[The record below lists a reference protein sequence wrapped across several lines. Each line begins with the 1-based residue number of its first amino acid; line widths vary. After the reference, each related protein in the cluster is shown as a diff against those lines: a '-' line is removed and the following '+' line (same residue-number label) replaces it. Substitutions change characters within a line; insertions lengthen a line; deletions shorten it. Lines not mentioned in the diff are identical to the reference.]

1 MIKMQKGRRNST
13 RNDAERLQM
22 LRAELEGLPPRAR
35 ALLEATMLEM
45 CNQDSSLITAMSEH
59 RWIRQPVS
67 VAQFLDD
74 PYYLGLSTETLYPRV
89 RLDLIEAMSGHNY
102 REMVLTGSIGWGK
115 TTFLSIA
122 LCRMI
127 YELSCLR
134 SPQTAY
140 QLSPGSELV
149 IALISKSLH
158 LSRTVMKTAVED
170 KIKLSAYFQENFKP
184 RIGRDVSQFPSGIML
199 SIGSVLSERILG
211 MNVIGGALD
220 EANFMASKGEV
231 IKSTGKKGKT
241 VAQFDLAEKT
251 YASICRRI
259 KSRFLRAAPDLPGA
273 MILSSSAAT
282 IGSFTDRKL
291 AAAVNDPSVFSRD
304 YATWQVKPATTFCG
318 RTFQV
323 VVGSASIRSKILEG
337 EQAQGRLQFF
347 KDQGCEIINVP
358 EEYKEDFDRDLE
370 NAIRDIAGIG
380 THAISAF
387 IHRVDKVEA
396 CIDPKMKHPFSVTEF
411 DSGGPGHFLWDLLCV
426 RKTRRLKGGFIETYY
441 TPKSRP
447 DRPRHVHIDT
457 SLSGD
462 STGLAMGHIDRWV
475 EVVRRNEEGEEFTDM
490 APFFVIDIVLRI
502 NPPYGEQIF
511 LPEVRRL
518 VYELQEHGFHIGG
531 FSCDQYQSAEMLQQV
546 KTRGIP
552 TKLLSV
558 DRTIQPYER
567 LKSAIY
573 ENRVKYYNYPPFLRE
588 LKALEYDRIRGKVD
602 HPIAGT
608 KDVSDS
614 VAGVIEGLSEK
625 ALRTP
630 IMPPSSRDQVKDDHS
645 WITGGKI
652 PWSNGKELPVRAGPN
667 GILPIIMG

>member
-1 MIKMQKGRRNST
+1 MIKTKKGRRNSVRT
-13 RNDAERLQM
+13 DDERLRLLKEEIQ
-22 LRAELEGLPPRAR
+22 GLPPQAR
-35 ALLEATMLEM
+35 RLLQATMLEM
-45 CNQDSSLITAMSEH
+45 GNSDSSLIEAMAEQ
-59 RWIRQPVS
+59 RWVRQPVS
-67 VAQFLDD
+67 VAQFIDD
-74 PYYLGLSTETLYPRV
+74 PYYLGGSTETLYPKV
-89 RLDLIEAMSGHNY
+89 RQDLITALGTHAY

-122 LCRMI
+122 ICRML

-134 SPQTAY
+134 NPQVAY

-149 IALISKSLH
+149 IAVISKNLH
-158 LSRTVMKTAVED
+158 LARTVMKSSVED
-170 KIKLSAYFQENFKP
+170 KLGLSPYFSENFKP
-184 RIGRDVSQFPSGIML
+184 RVGRDVTKFPSGIMFT
-199 SIGSVLSERILG
+199 IGSCNSERILG

-273 MILSSSAAT
+273 MILASSAAT

-291 AAAVNDPSVFSRD
+291 KASKDDPTVFSRD
-304 YATWQVKPATTFCG
+304 YATWEVKPASTFCG
-318 RTFQV
+318 ETFPV
-323 VVGSASIRSKILEG
+323 VVGSGAIRSKILDNET
-337 EQAQGRLQFF
+337 ASRRQFF
-347 KDQGCEIINVP
+347 IDQGCEVINVP
-358 EEYKEDFDRDLE
+358 VEYTEDFERDLE

-387 IHRVDKVEA
+387 IHRVDKVQE
-396 CIDPKMKHPFSVTEF
+396 CVDPSLKHPFSVEEY
-411 DSGGPGHFLWDLLCV
+411 DSGGHGHFLWELMV
-426 RKTRRLKGGFIETYY
+426 HRKTRRLPGGHKEHYFV
-441 TPKSRP
+441 PKLNP
-447 DRPRHVHIDT
+447 TKPRHIHIDT

-462 STGLAMGHIDRWV
+462 STGIAMGHVERWV
-475 EVVRRNEEGEEFTDM
+475 EVVRRSEDGTEYADM
-490 APFFVIDIVLRI
+490 APFFAIDFVLRI

-511 LPEVRRL
+511 LPDVRRL
-518 VYELQEHGFHIGG
+518 VYELHEHGFHIGG

-558 DRTIQPYER
+558 DRTVQPYER

-573 ENRVKYYNYPPFLRE
+573 ENRVRYYNYPPFLRE
-588 LKALEYDRIRGKVD
+588 LKALEYDRVRGKVD

-614 VAGVIEGLSEK
+614 VAGVIEGLNAN
-625 ALRTP
+625 ALRAP
-630 IMPPSSRDQVKDDHS
+630 VGMPADAPRSAESQG

-652 PWSNGKELPVRAGPN
+652 PWSPGKELPVRAEGCTF
-667 GILPIIMG
+667 LPVITG

>member
-1 MIKMQKGRRNST
+1 
-13 RNDAERLQM
+13 M
-22 LRAELEGLPPRAR
+22 LLAELESLPPRAR
-35 ALLEATMLEM
+35 KLLEATMLEM
-45 CNQDSSLITAMSEH
+45 GNSDNTLIQAMGEH
-59 RWIRQPVS
+59 RWLRQPVP

-89 RLDLIEAMSGHNY
+89 RLDLIESMSGHNY

-158 LSRTVMKTAVED
+158 LARTVMKTAVED
-170 KIKLSAYFQENFKP
+170 KLKLSPYFNENFRLK
-184 RIGRDVSQFPSGIML
+184 IGRDVTQFPNGVML
-199 SIGSVLSERILG
+199 SIGSCFSERILG

-259 KSRFLRAAPDLPGA
+259 KSRFLKAAPDLPGA

-291 AAAVNDPSVFSRD
+291 NNAVNDPQVFSRD
-304 YATWQVKPATTFCG
+304 YATWEVKPATTFCG
-318 RTFQV
+318 RSFKV
-323 VVGSASIRSKILEG
+323 VVGSASIRSKILEEDKTSG
-337 EQAQGRLQFF
+337 AREQFF
-347 KDQGCEIINVP
+347 VDQGCEIINVP
-358 EEYKEDFDRDLE
+358 EEYKEDFERDLE
-370 NAIRDIAGIG
+370 NSIRDIAGIG

-387 IHRVDKVEA
+387 IHRVDKVMA
-396 CIDPKMKHPFSVTEF
+396 CVDPAMKHPFSVSEYDF
-411 DSGGPGHFLWDLLCV
+411 GGPGQFLWDLLCV
-426 RKTRRLKGGFIETYY
+426 SKTRRLKGGYQETYY
-441 TPKSRP
+441 APRKRP
-447 DRPRHVHIDT
+447 DRPRHIHIDT

-462 STGLAMGHIDRWV
+462 STGIAMGYVDRWV

-490 APFFVIDIVLRI
+490 APFYVIELVLRI

-511 LPEVRRL
+511 LPDVRRL
-518 VYELQEHGFHIGG
+518 VYELQDHGFHLGG

-546 KTRGIP
+546 KTRGIR
-552 TKLLSV
+552 TELLSV
-558 DRTIQPYER
+558 DRTIQPYES

-573 ENRVKYYNYPPFLRE
+573 ENRIKYYNYPPFLRE
-588 LKALEYDRIRGKVD
+588 LKALEYDRIKGKVD
-602 HPIAGT
+602 HPVAGT
-608 KDVSDS
+608 KDVSDA
-614 VAGVIEGLSEK
+614 VAGVVEGLKKRS
-625 ALRTP
+625 LRSP
-630 IMPPSSRDQVKDDHS
+630 MRVQSNQERPKEDHS

-652 PWSNGKELPVRAGPN
+652 PWKAGKELPTRVSKDGP
-667 GILPIIMG
+667 LPIIIG